1 MGGQRHVPFR
11 AIGRLLRWKISG
23 KIGTWLFLT
32 RGYAL
37 TQRPGGENRRGG
49 RLFGSVHQSRVLV
62 IQITNRLIVIKVL
75 GLGPLPLTTYI
86 YK

>member
-1 MGGQRHVPFR
+1 MPFR
-11 AIGRLLRWKISG
+11 AIGRLLRWKIFG
-23 KIGTWLFLT
+23 GIGTWPFLR

-37 TQRPGGENRRGG
+37 TQRPGGENTRGG